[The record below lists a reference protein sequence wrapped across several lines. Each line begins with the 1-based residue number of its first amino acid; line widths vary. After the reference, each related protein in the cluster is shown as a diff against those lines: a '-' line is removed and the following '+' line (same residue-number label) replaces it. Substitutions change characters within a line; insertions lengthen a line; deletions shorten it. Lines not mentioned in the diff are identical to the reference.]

1 MKFPKLPKNLTLN
14 KKHLLMVAGL
24 AVIGAMTLSSASA
37 KTVII
42 DVRTPEEFQVSHP
55 IGAVNIPHNE
65 VADKVASLGVSNADT
80 IKVYSRGGN
89 RAEVAKKALQS
100 AGYSNVTVET
110 K

>member
-80 IKVYSRGGN
+80 IKVYSRGGS

>member
-1 MKFPKLPKNLTLN
+1 MKFPKLPMVSIS
-14 KKHLLMVAGL
+14 KKQLLVVAGL
-24 AVIGAMTLSSASA
+24 AIIGAMTLSSASA

-42 DVRTPEEFQVSHP
+42 DVRTLEEFQVSHP
-55 IGAVNIPHNE
+55 IGAINIPHNE